1 MKDPMRIKE
10 RTCHFCNTTYVGKT
24 RFHQKPC
31 CLNCQPMM
39 RKAYKDAD
47 TTRWYLEQG
56 IDQLALREAARA
68 SGREEKFGGY
78 RPATYKIGE

>member
-1 MKDPMRIKE
+1 MK
-10 RTCHFCNTTYVGKT
+10 TCYCCNTTFEGNTKHNY
-24 RFHQKPC
+24 KPV
-31 CLNCQPMM
+31 CLNCKPMM
-39 RKAYKDAD
+39 QKAYKDAD
-47 TTRWYLEQG
+47 KTRWYLEQG

>member
-1 MKDPMRIKE
+1 MK
-10 RTCHFCNTTYVGKT
+10 RTDKPCHFCNTTFEGRT
-24 RFHQKPC
+24 LFHNKPC